1 MRGFSRAVLALILG
15 VAGIAGLASL
25 SIGQDGN
32 VQKASSAGSQGTQ
45 PRALPAAV
53 LGSID
58 MDAVFKG
65 YEKVEFIRKQIEA
78 EANLKKSELSKI
90 MAQAQQIAKEMESL
104 QPGSPDFKERDNK
117 LTKLRVELDG
127 AREQAQR
134 EFASR
139 EADALATIHK
149 EIQAMVEAVAK
160 YNHMTYVVRISS
172 EPITGGDPNSVL
184 AAMSRSVVYSD
195 PSTDITGVVVRMLNK
210 KYKENGGQ
218 KATGDPDTAP
228 ASATTT
234 SPAAAPASTQAAPAT
249 NPATARGAASK
260 SAR

>member
-1 MRGFSRAVLALILG
+1 MRGSSRAVLALSLG
-15 VAGIAGLASL
+15 VAGVVGLAGY
-25 SIGQDGN
+25 SIGQDGTA
-32 VQKASSAGSQGTQ
+32 QKGAATGQQ
-45 PRALPAAV
+45 PAQQRALPTAV

-78 EANLKKSELSKI
+78 EANLKKGELSKI

-104 QPGSPDFKERDNK
+104 QQGSPDFKERDSK

-134 EFASR
+134 EFAGR

-160 YNHMTYVVRISS
+160 YNHMTYVVRISN

-184 AAMSRSVVYSD
+184 AAMSRAVVYSD
-195 PSTDITGVVVRMLNK
+195 PSTDITQVVVRMLNK
-210 KYKENGGQ
+210 KYKESGGQ
-218 KATGDPDTAP
+218 KATGDPEATP
-228 ASATTT
+228 ASTTT
-234 SPAAAPASTQAAPAT
+234 SAAPAPAANGGT
-249 NPATARGAASK
+249 TARGGTPK
-260 SAR
+260 TNR